1 MAILIALISI
11 SALAGTA
18 LILNKIS
25 GFRICLVCAGVAG
38 TWLWMLLGIRSGAL
52 QAEDYRIITAVFI
65 GGSVVGIAYQLEKK
79 LPPGASALLWKLMF
93 IPAGFLTAYGLLS
106 SEKVSI
112 FAGSVLIVI
121 LFAAF
126 FKKSFSR
133 LEKHNQVADE
143 LAQKMKNC
151 C

>member
-11 SALAGTA
+11 FALAGIVF
-18 LILNKIS
+18 LLNKIS
-25 GFRICLVCAGVAG
+25 GCRICPICAGVAG
-38 TWLWMLLGIRSGAL
+38 TWFWVLSGIWSGAL
-52 QAEDYRIITAVFI
+52 SAEDYLLITAILI

-79 LPPGASALLWKLMF
+79 LPPDASALLWKLMF
-93 IPAGFLTAYGLLS
+93 IPAGFLAAYGLLS
-106 SEKVSI
+106 FEKALV
-112 FAGSVLIVI
+112 FAGAVLIVI

-133 LEKHNQVADE
+133 PEKHNPVADE